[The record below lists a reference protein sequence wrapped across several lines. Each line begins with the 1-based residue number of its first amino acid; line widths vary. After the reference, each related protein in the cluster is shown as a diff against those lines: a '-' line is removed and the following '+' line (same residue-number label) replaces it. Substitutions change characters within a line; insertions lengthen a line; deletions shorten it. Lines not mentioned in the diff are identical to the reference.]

1 MADKQYDSNLTGV
14 LFKNEKDGNEKRPDY
29 KGSAEIE
36 GVQYWVSAWIRDG
49 AKGKFMSMK
58 YEAKEKQQ
66 ATPARQQPSPQPA
79 PDFDS
84 LDDGIPFAPIG
95 LQEGRMFLHM
105 I

>member
-1 MADKQYDSNLTGV
+1 MSQQYDNNLSGV

-66 ATPARQQPSPQPA
+66 AQQSQTPKPA
-79 PDFDS
+79 PVDDF
-84 LDDGIPFAPIG
+84 DDGIPFAPIG

>member
-14 LFKNEKDGNEKRPDY
+14 LFKNDKGDNEKRPDY

-58 YEAKEKQQ
+58 YERKEQQSAPKPEQQQ
-66 ATPARQQPSPQPA
+66 AKPSFDDDA
-79 PDFDS
+79 PF
-84 LDDGIPFAPIG
+84 
-95 LQEGRMFLHM
+95 
-105 I
+105 

>member
-1 MADKQYDSNLTGV
+1 MADKQYDSNLNGV
-14 LFKNEKDGNEKRPDY
+14 LFKNDKDGNEKRPDY

-66 ATPARQQPSPQPA
+66 SQQSQAPKPA
-79 PDFDS
+79 PVDDF
-84 LDDGIPFAPIG
+84 DDGIPSAQIG